1 MSTPRPEDGPEPWT
15 TSRPAGRHW
24 NAAAAPPQGRRW
36 GLSIVALLLVV
47 VVGIGALSV
56 FRLQQNL
63 VTSPLNLGE
72 GAGSG
77 TGATD
82 ILIMGSDTRSGEQ
95 NERYGSIEEG
105 NGTGKTDVMMLAH
118 ISEDQQDV
126 TVVSFPRD
134 LVVDI
139 PACTDPAT
147 GEQYP
152 AQESAM
158 LNSAA
163 ENGGPGCTVATINEL
178 TGLSIDHFMLAD
190 FNAVTELSRAVGGVE
205 VCVTHEVEDP
215 KSGLS
220 LPAGTSTVEGEQAL
234 SFLRSRAAFGD
245 GGDESRIRSQQ
256 QFMASLARKIK
267 AEGTLT
273 NPGRLYEIADVMTKN
288 LHVDDELGNVTR
300 IVDIAT
306 DMAGVD
312 LSRVVFVT
320 VPSET
325 YPLDPNR
332 LQLDEQ
338 PAQRLFEVLRQ
349 DGSLAEAQAAAEQT
363 PSAGSDADG
372 TGTDG
377 TGSDGADP
385 GAEDG
390 TAPTPSGSPEAQQGL
405 AFAPESVPVQVI
417 DASGAQD
424 RGREIVELLAGAG
437 YTAAAQGAPAEERL
451 PGTQLGYAMGWQGA
465 AEQIAEELGIP
476 QSQLVLAPEL
486 VSGVS
491 LTVGEDFAEGQ
502 RMQVDTEVPS
512 ELSGQTAEQYTCQQ

>member
-15 TSRPAGRHW
+15 SSPPAGRHW
-24 NAAAAPPQGRRW
+24 NAAAAPPQARRW
-36 GLSIVALLLVV
+36 VLVIAALLLVV

-95 NERYGSIEEG
+95 NERYGSVEEG
-105 NGTGKTDVMMLAH
+105 NGSGKTDVMMLAH

-139 PACTDPAT
+139 PACTDPST
-147 GEQYP
+147 GEQHP
-152 AQESAM
+152 AQEAAM

-163 ENGGPGCTVATINEL
+163 ESGGPGCTVATINEL

-267 AEGTLT
+267 SEGTLT
-273 NPGRLYEIADVMTKN
+273 NPARLYEIADVMTQN
-288 LHVDDELGNVTR
+288 LHVDDQLGNVRR

-325 YPLDPNR
+325 YPADPNR
-332 LQLDEQ
+332 LQLDQQ

-363 PSAGSDADG
+363 ASDE
-372 TGTDG
+372 
-377 TGSDGADP
+377 TGSEAT
-385 GAEDG
+385 AEDG
-390 TAPTPSGSPEAQQGL
+390 ATDGAGQTPSGQASEQQGL
-405 AFAPESVPVQVI
+405 AFSPESVPVQVV
-417 DASGAQD
+417 DASGAQE
-424 RGREIVELLAGAG
+424 RGAEVVELLAGAG
-437 YTAAAQGAPAEERL
+437 YTAAAEGAPAGEQL

-465 AEQIAEELGIP
+465 AEQVAEELGIP
-476 QSQLVLAPEL
+476 ESQLVYDPEL

-491 LTVGEDFAEGQ
+491 LTVGEDFAEGE